1 MDNSATH
8 KKAEVRGWLVKN
20 PRIHVH
26 FTPNSGSWLNL
37 VEVWFAIIDPQA
49 IRRGTFGSVRDCD
62 SGRLARLAGKIHT
75 CLVRFMGNRQSRSR
89 YVSRRPQP
97 APPGPDD
104 ERTDAENGLPR
115 SGKATAQTAAPST
128 GAATRH
134 AHQAGQPTRRL

>member
-26 FTPNSGSWLNL
+26 FTPTSGSWLNL

-75 CLVRFMGNRQSRSR
+75 L
-89 YVSRRPQP
+89 
-97 APPGPDD
+97 
-104 ERTDAENGLPR
+104 
-115 SGKATAQTAAPST
+115 SGSIHGQQTVQIPICITASATCAA
-128 GAATRH
+128 G
-134 AHQAGQPTRRL
+134 TRR